1 MKYFITKRFI
11 IVCLVAIALT
21 MMQSC
26 YYDIEEELY
35 PVAGNC
41 DTTSVT
47 YSGTVAPIMA
57 NTCNGCHSGNFA
69 QAGIRTDTYANL
81 KNIADNGRL
90 WGAINHESGFSP
102 MPQNQPKMNECNL
115 AKIRK
120 WLDDGALDN

>member
-41 DTTSVT
+41 DTTNVT
-47 YSGTVAPIMA
+47 YAGTVAPIMA
-57 NTCNGCHSGNFA
+57 NTCNSCHSGNFA
-69 QAGIRTDTYANL
+69 QAGVRTDNYTDL
-81 KNIADNGRL
+81 KKIADDGRL
-90 WGAINHESGFSP
+90 WGTINHEIAGKE
-102 MPQNQPKMNECNL
+102 MPQGLPKLNDCTL

-120 WLDDGALDN
+120 WIDDGALNN